1 MNEAR
6 GLSRDLGLLPA
17 IAVNV
22 GNMIGTGI
30 FLKPRVMTCNVGAA
44 SAVIAAW
51 VIGALL
57 ALAGAFAYSE
67 VAALLPE
74 AGGEYAYVRRAYGRL
89 ASFVCGWSLFA
100 LPKCASQAAL
110 AIGFAIFMNVAT
122 GGALEQRIVV
132 LRLLGHQLS
141 LTLLTPVAVA
151 SIWAIVLIN
160 VRSVARGGQT
170 ALGLTLIK
178 VAFLLCLALVALLF
192 GHGDPAHF
200 GESNHG
206 GLCEGVAAT
215 ARGGLTGLG
224 AAVLGA
230 LWAYNGWSNVAPLIG
245 ELKSPAR
252 NAPRVFIGGML
263 IVGALYV
270 LVTVSYLYV
279 LSPTQIASV
288 STTSSVA
295 TEVLRRFLG
304 PAAVTIL
311 ACVLMLSA
319 FAAHQANALAGARIG
334 FAMARDGLF
343 FRRISTLSASTR
355 APVNAI
361 LAQASFATVL
371 ALAGSFD
378 TLSDMAMF
386 GAWLIYGVAASTVFA
401 FRRIAPEA
409 PRPYRCI
416 GYPVLPAI
424 FVLLVAGVVANTFV
438 ATPQQAFLGA
448 GLMVLGLPFYLYWS
462 RNAPPAAQGP
472 YDESTRGRSRQT
484 TQQGPS
490 K

>member
-1 MNEAR
+1 MSEAR
-6 GLSRDLGLLPA
+6 GLIRDLGLLPA

-44 SAVIAAW
+44 STVIAVW

-89 ASFVCGWSLFA
+89 ASFVCGWTLFA
-100 LPKCASQAAL
+100 LPKCGSQAAL

-122 GGALEQRIVV
+122 GGALEQRI
-132 LRLLGHQLS
+132 LEFSLLGHQVT

-151 SIWAIVLIN
+151 SIWAVVLIN

-170 ALGLTLIK
+170 ALGLTAVK
-178 VAFLLCLALVALLF
+178 VGFLLCLALAALIF
-192 GHGDPAHF
+192 GHGDTAHF
-200 GESNHG
+200 AQSNHG
-206 GLCEGVAAT
+206 GLCEGVALS
-215 ARGGLTGLG
+215 ARGGLAGLG

-230 LWAYNGWSNVAPLIG
+230 LWAYNGWSNVAPLMG
-245 ELKSPAR
+245 ELRSPAR
-252 NAPRVFIGGML
+252 NAPRVFIAGML
-263 IVGALYV
+263 VVGSLYV
-270 LVTVSYLYV
+270 LVTISYFYV
-279 LSPTQIASV
+279 LSPTAIASIA
-288 STTSSVA
+288 TTSSVA
-295 TEVLRRFLG
+295 TEVLRRFVG
-304 PAAVTIL
+304 PVAVTVL

-343 FRRISTLSASTR
+343 FRRLGEVSPSTR

-371 ALAGSFD
+371 AVGGTFD
-378 TLSDMAMF
+378 TLTDMAMF
-386 GAWLIYGVAASTVFA
+386 GAWLVYGVAASTVFV
-401 FRRIAPEA
+401 FRRTAPDA
-409 PRPYRCI
+409 PRPYRCF

-424 FVLLVAGVVANTFV
+424 FVLLVACVVVNTFV
-438 ATPQQAFLGA
+438 ATPQQALLGA
-448 GLMVLGLPFYLYWS
+448 ALMVLGLPFFLLW
-462 RNAPPAAQGP
+462 ATAARPGDP
-472 YDESTRGRSRQT
+472 GR
-484 TQQGPS
+484 
-490 K
+490 

>member
-1 MNEAR
+1 MSEAR
-6 GLSRDLGLLPA
+6 GLSRDLGLLPG

-22 GNMIGTGI
+22 GNMIGAGI

-44 SAVIAAW
+44 STVIAAW
-51 VIGALL
+51 LIGGLL

-67 VAALLPE
+67 LATLLPE

-89 ASFVCGWSLFA
+89 ASFVCGWTLFA
-100 LPKCASQAAL
+100 LPKCGSQAAL

-122 GGALEQRIVV
+122 GGALEQRI
-132 LRLLGHQLS
+132 LAFSLLGHPVAV
-141 LTLLTPVAVA
+141 TLLTPVAVA

-170 ALGLTLIK
+170 TFALTTVK
-178 VAFLLCLALVALLF
+178 VALLTCLALAALIF
-192 GHGDPAHF
+192 GHGDTAHF

-206 GLCEGVAAT
+206 GLCEGVALS
-215 ARGGLTGLG
+215 ARGGLAGLG

-230 LWAYNGWSNVAPLIG
+230 LWAYNGWSNVAPLLG
-245 ELKSPAR
+245 ELKSPGR

-263 IVGALYV
+263 IVGTLYV
-270 LVTVSYLYV
+270 LVTVSYFYV
-279 LSPTQIASV
+279 LSPTEIASIPA
-288 STTSSVA
+288 TSSVG

-304 PAAVTIL
+304 PVAVTVL

-343 FRRISTLSASTR
+343 FRRLAELSPSTG

-371 ALAGSFD
+371 AVGGTFD
-378 TLSDMAMF
+378 TLSDTAMF
-386 GAWLIYGVAASTVFA
+386 GAWLAYGVAASTVFV
-401 FRRIAPEA
+401 FRRTAPDA

-416 GYPVLPAI
+416 GYPVVPAI
-424 FVLLVAGVVANTFV
+424 FVLLVACVAVNTFV
-438 ATPQQAFLGA
+438 ATPQQALLGA
-448 GLMVLGLPFYLYWS
+448 ALMVLGLPFYVFWS
-462 RNAPPAAQGP
+462 RSLPTASQGMP
-472 YDESTRGRSRQT
+472 R
-484 TQQGPS
+484 
-490 K
+490 